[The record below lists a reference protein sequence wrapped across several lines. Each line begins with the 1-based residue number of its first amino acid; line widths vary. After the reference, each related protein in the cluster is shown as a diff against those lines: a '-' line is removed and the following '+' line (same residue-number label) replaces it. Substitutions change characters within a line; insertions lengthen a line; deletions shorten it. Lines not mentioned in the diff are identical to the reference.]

1 MRSFRRGG
9 GAPEVSLPRLLY
21 VGDVPVE
28 STIAGAAVLYRL
40 FDGYPTERIVICQSD
55 LAAVRSPARR
65 LAGVQYHEF
74 PLGATRLLHS
84 RLSGYYSA
92 FMLARAAVRRTALT
106 ARLAGVSDAIVTIA
120 HGYSW
125 LTAARL
131 ARIYGVPLHLIVH
144 DDCLMTVNVAPPLR
158 AFAESRFSHVYRT
171 AANRFCI
178 SAAMCDHYFRLYGVP
193 GEVLY
198 PSRARDAR
206 VNTSPS
212 SRAAPQGSPF
222 TVAFAGSLN
231 VGHIPAAEALAK
243 ALAPLGGR
251 LEIYGPD
258 PAPDVRSRLTSPAV
272 SFHAYLPSNELAERL
287 RERADLLLM
296 PMSFD
301 AADARN
307 MELCFPSKLA
317 DYTAMGVPI
326 LIVGPSYCSA
336 VRWAR
341 ENAGVAEV
349 VTGIGPGELSSAL
362 TKLHGDAAL
371 RRRLAAEALRVGLTF
386 FGHQQAQDHF
396 IAAISQP
403 PSSTASRA

>member
-1 MRSFRRGG
+1 M
-9 GAPEVSLPRLLY
+9 SLPRLLY

-40 FDGYPTERIVICQSD
+40 FDGYPSDRIVICQSD
-55 LAAVRSPARR
+55 LAAVRSPTRR

-74 PLGATRLLHS
+74 SLGSTRLLHS
-84 RLSGYYSA
+84 RLAGYYSA
-92 FMLARAAVRRTALT
+92 VMLAQAPFRSTALA
-106 ARLAGVSDAIVTIA
+106 ARLAGVPDAVVTVA

-131 ARIYGVPLHLIVH
+131 ARTYAVPLHLIVH
-144 DDCLMTVNVAPPLR
+144 DDCLMTLNVAQPLR
-158 AFAESRFSHVYRT
+158 SFAESRFGHVYRT
-171 AANRFCI
+171 AAIRFCI
-178 SAAMCDHYFRLYGVP
+178 SAAMCDHYFRLYGVH

-206 VNTSPS
+206 VSTSPS
-212 SRAAPQGSPF
+212 SRAATPGSPF

-231 VGHIPAAEALAK
+231 VGHIPAVEALAK
-243 ALAPLGGR
+243 ALDRLGAR

-258 PAPDVRSRLTSPAV
+258 PAPEVRSRLTSPVV
-272 SFHAYLPSNELAERL
+272 SFHSYLPSNELAERF
-287 RERADLLLM
+287 RDRADALLM

-326 LIVGPSYCSA
+326 LIVGPAYCSA

-341 ENAGVAEV
+341 ENPGVAEV
-349 VTGIGPGELSSAL
+349 VTGIGVGELSSAL
-362 TKLHGDAAL
+362 TTLLSDAA
-371 RRRLAAEALRVGLTF
+371 RRRSLAAEALRVGLTF
-386 FGHQQAQDHF
+386 FGHQPAQDRF
-396 IAAISQP
+396 MAAISKP
-403 PSSTASRA
+403 ASSTANRA